1 MVGSGARMDIVNL
14 PGVAAARRPEPPDQL
29 QRGANLSRTST
40 SSKRSTRLQYLRFC
54 TVGVSNAVVDLAA
67 LNLLLL
73 LYPTRSDL
81 TLLVYNTVAVMLA
94 ILNSYLWNTRW
105 TFHDQVT
112 NSGRERALFVA
123 QAILNIAINNV
134 VLVVMTDLLPTQAG
148 GWSILT
154 TNLAKL
160 AAMFTASSTSFLLLH
175 TFVFRARA
183 S

>member
-1 MVGSGARMDIVNL
+1 MDIVNL
-14 PGVAAARRPEPPDQL
+14 PGVAASRRPEPPDPQ
-29 QRGANLSRTST
+29 QRGVKLPRPSKSSGSSR
-40 SSKRSTRLQYLRFC
+40 RSMSLQYLRFC
-54 TVGVSNAVVDLAA
+54 MVGVSNAVVDLAA

-134 VLVVMTDLLPTQAG
+134 VLVVMTGLLPTQTG

-154 TNLAKL
+154 ANLAKL